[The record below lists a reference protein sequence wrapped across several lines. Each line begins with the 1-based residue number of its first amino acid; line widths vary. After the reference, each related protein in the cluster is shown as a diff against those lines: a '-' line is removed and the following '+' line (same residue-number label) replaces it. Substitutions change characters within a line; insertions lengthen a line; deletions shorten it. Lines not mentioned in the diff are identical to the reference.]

1 MAARWEVQERKS
13 IFDKV
18 RRKNE
23 YFYKKA
29 LERLFFAKRNPF
41 WRRQLRTAKV
51 NTQEGKQEAHH
62 HAILHT
68 VCIAKGVE
76 LHGRLEEIYEHSDKG

>member
-18 RRKNE
+18 RRKNK

-41 WRRQLRTAKV
+41 WRQQVRTAKV
-51 NTQEGKQEAHH
+51 NTQEGKQESYH
-62 HAILHT
+62 HATLHT
-68 VCIAKGVE
+68 VCIAKGVK
-76 LHGRLEEIYEHSDKG
+76 LHKQFQDVYT